1 MSDTD
6 KKPARKATDWEAVE
20 REFRAGIRSLRE
32 IGAEYDVTEGAIR
45 KRAKKEGWSRDLA
58 ERVRAKADELVRK
71 ELVRTE
77 VRNNPDRV
85 LSERQTVEVEAQVQA
100 RIQIQHRA
108 DVPRARSL
116 VLRLLAECEAQS
128 DEPEEFVKLG
138 ELLLRADESGQV
150 EKLHRAYVTAISL
163 PQRIKGVKDLCEALR
178 VLVELERKVFN
189 IDASVEPDGPN
200 RQLTDVERATR
211 LARLV
216 DLARARREATD
227 AKVSD

>member
-1 MSDTD
+1 MAT
-6 KKPARKATDWEAVE
+6 RKQIDWEAVE
-20 REFRAGIRSLRE
+20 MDYRAGLMSLRE
-32 IGAEYDVTEGAIR
+32 IAERHGCSHVAVA
-45 KRAKKEGWSRDLA
+45 KRAKAEEWPRDLKA
-58 ERVRAKADELVRK
+58 KIKAKADALVTKALVTKEVTEQRK
-71 ELVRTE
+71 F
-77 VRNNPDRV
+77 D
-85 LSERQTVEVEAQVQA
+85 ERQTVEIEAQVQA